1 MTSGLNLRL
10 LGTRKQA
17 EHCSISRHV
26 LNKYPFMSPC
36 RTNLDPWD
44 QYSDS
49 EIWEALEK
57 THIKEMVS
65 DRTIRLCREYSWNV
79 ISC

>member
-1 MTSGLNLRL
+1 MFNPVNECQNYGLFS
-10 LGTRKQA
+10 A
-17 EHCSISRHV
+17 
-26 LNKYPFMSPC
+26 

-49 EIWEALEK
+49 QIWEALEK

-65 DRTIRLCREYSWNV
+65 GRMIEQCHIMPNDALLE
-79 ISC
+79 